1 MPMNKQI
8 GIINN
13 KVIRLLNLDYDDELP
28 IYIGEDNIKHM
39 QKEHLEDYNKYRR
52 QNTRYFK

>member
-1 MPMNKQI
+1 MNKQI

-39 QKEHLEDYNKYRR
+39 QKEHSEDYNKYRR

>member
-1 MPMNKQI
+1 MNKQI

-13 KVIRLLNLDYDDELP
+13 KVIRLLNLDYDDVLP